1 MAADEKY
8 KGKVNFLLI
17 NLKSLEDAEKYSK
30 DKGLTGPTLH
40 GTGNAPNEYGLQ
52 YIPHKVLI
60 DKDGLVV
67 KNFDVNLPA
76 DLDALLSGPEKVEK
90 VE

>member
-17 NLKSLEDAEKYSK
+17 NLKSLEDAETYSEK
-30 DKGLTGPTLH
+30 QGLTGPTVH
-40 GTGNAPNEYGLQ
+40 GSGSAPSEYGLM

-67 KNFDVNLPA
+67 KNFDMSLPA
-76 DLDALLSGPEKVEK
+76 DIDALLSGKEHVQ
-90 VE
+90 